1 MAEWIDAK
9 EQLPDNEVLAACFLP
24 GAYGYKEYIIGYLS
38 SDGQGG
44 CMAENDHEILND
56 VTHWMHLPGEPG
68 KETREGAKV
77 HPMRMRDDALS
88 YLYKKLKKARIAL
101 AFAESKPGTTQ
112 KELDNIQR
120 KIAVLEWITQVV
132 LKEE

>member
-1 MAEWIDAK
+1 
-9 EQLPDNEVLAACFLP
+9 
-24 GAYGYKEYIIGYLS
+24 
-38 SDGQGG
+38 
-44 CMAENDHEILND
+44 
-56 VTHWMHLPGEPG
+56 
-68 KETREGAKV
+68 
-77 HPMRMRDDALS
+77 MRNDALS

-132 LKEE
+132 MKEN